1 MSSLEG
7 ISGQTS
13 PTSKWLDFFGS
24 WMGLLLVSGILL
36 FGITGR
42 MQFSCNPMVTLGDL
56 PSFCDSAEIIRNAS
70 SRPTH
75 GSALIPLAGDKNQ
88 DSNKLRDIYK
98 IKAHLVEDN
107 RQFRNYVLA
116 TNTNTPEDVFLRLA
130 RSDDLE
136 VLNGLLSNKS
146 VVGNSKV
153 MKRLCSNSLIKE
165 KQSCYSPPPP
175 SCRKNHARNLMIGAG
190 LGVLG
195 FVAAPIL
202 LPAGALIAPVALG
215 SLGGAS
221 TFLASTSLLELFT
234 KC

>member
-13 PTSKWLDFFGS
+13 RTSKWLDFFGS
-24 WMGLLLVSGILL
+24 WMGLLLVAGILL

-42 MQFSCNPMVTLGDL
+42 IQFSCNPMVTLGVL
-56 PSFCDSAEIIRNAS
+56 PSFCQSAEIIQNAS

-75 GSALIPLAGDKNQ
+75 GDSINKIAADTNQ
-88 DSNKLRDIYK
+88 DSETLAQINQIQQP
-98 IKAHLVEDN
+98 LVEDN
-107 RQFRNYVLA
+107 PQLRTYALA
-116 TNTNTPEDVFLRLA
+116 GNPKTPEKVLVELA
-130 RSDDLE
+130 QSDDKL
-136 VLNGLLSNKS
+136 VLNKLNNNDS
-146 VVGNSKV
+146 VKNNSRV
-153 MKRLCSNSLIKE
+153 RDILCKNPLINC
-165 KQSCYSPPPP
+165 SSPSPPP
-175 SCRKNHARNLMIGAG
+175 CRKNHARNLMIGAG

-195 FVAAPIL
+195 FIAAPIL